1 MLYLLDLKLKLV
13 ADGGDSVALKTILN
27 KQTDFTGEFPV
38 EYAKSGL
45 WRFNDLTVDENNC
58 VMDSSG
64 LDRKME
70 IVNYV
75 GTTASLQNGQ
85 KGGLFRININNPSV
99 EKTYLKVTNDGT
111 FFSGMGERIIVGGWM
126 IPTTYSVGNTY
137 CPILNTRYG
146 PGQPIFYLSLF
157 AGRPRV
163 MLYNSSGSLIL
174 DQTTTPPFSLINGGA
189 YFICMVIEP
198 NNKNA
203 NIVLGDWN
211 SGASWVSPTYTF
223 TATLNP
229 SCTADIVMGMHAD
242 AYWYAGRFDDWF
254 FDMDSNLT
262 TDDLVDYFNSSLS
275 ANGGD
280 TSGSVDA
287 IMESGVVTLR
297 KTDGAYPT
305 EGTLYTT
312 PATCNLS
319 GVGRVSVT
327 SEYISGVTAV
337 GVIETSTSDDLVNWS
352 NWTAIAADGKL
363 VSPNRAYIRFRITLT
378 TTDTSKTPRILDI
391 RLYDIPKSPYE
402 RIGFARPVVLDRN
415 GAWEAVLE
423 NAYNIVVTSEING
436 EDTLSFMIPYRDA
449 KRTFIDSEKK
459 IQIVDDI
466 YKVRTMTDTKDGE
479 GNLATEVYA
488 EAEFYD
494 LTFSVRKEEHKF
506 DADTAEAAMAYALE
520 GTEWS
525 VGTVNVRTKRTWTS
539 TEKNALSILRSVADL
554 HGGDLVFDCPNRLV
568 HLLTVYG
575 TDSGA
580 LFAYKKN
587 MKSIKRVVDTRSL
600 VTRLYAIGSDGL
612 TFADI
617 NGGKA
622 YVEDYTFSSDIRIST
637 LDCSS
642 FTNPYQ
648 MKEYT
653 EMRLA
658 QYSKPNISYVLN
670 AMDLSVLTGYEHEAW
685 SLGDYVH
692 VEDKDLGLSV
702 TTRVIRREYN
712 LQEPWNTVLELSTTL
727 KNLGSSASQWDN
739 VADSL
744 EGTSMVTNNDI
755 REMVPFNLLRNSRGD
770 DAMAYWVNSGFET
783 DGDNGMSGSAS
794 FKATGVE
801 GMTKSMAQTIYPANR
816 SSYTLSAQIASEN
829 LEKLSSD
836 SQVGI
841 EVVIEYEDGT
851 TETRFIDLY

>member
-1 MLYLLDLKLKLV
+1 
-13 ADGGDSVALKTILN
+13 
-27 KQTDFTGEFPV
+27 
-38 EYAKSGL
+38 
-45 WRFNDLTVDENNC
+45 
-58 VMDSSG
+58 
-64 LDRKME
+64 
-70 IVNYV
+70 
-75 GTTASLQNGQ
+75 
-85 KGGLFRININNPSV
+85 
-99 EKTYLKVTNDGT
+99 
-111 FFSGMGERIIVGGWM
+111 
-126 IPTTYSVGNTY
+126 
-137 CPILNTRYG
+137 
-146 PGQPIFYLSLF
+146 
-157 AGRPRV
+157 
-163 MLYNSSGSLIL
+163 
-174 DQTTTPPFSLINGGA
+174 
-189 YFICMVIEP
+189 
-198 NNKNA
+198 
-203 NIVLGDWN
+203 
-211 SGASWVSPTYTF
+211 
-223 TATLNP
+223 
-229 SCTADIVMGMHAD
+229 MGMHAD

-254 FDMDSNLT
+254 FDMDSSLT
-262 TDDLVDYFNSSLS
+262 VDDLIDYFNGSLLT
-275 ANGGD
+275 NGGD
-280 TSGSVDA
+280 MGGAVDA
-287 IMESGVVTLR
+287 LSVPGVVSLR
-297 KTDGAYPT
+297 ETEGVYPT
-305 EGTLYTT
+305 EGTLYTA

-319 GVGRVSVT
+319 GTGRVSVT

-337 GVIETSTSDDLVNWS
+337 GPIETSTSDDLVHWS
-352 NWTAIAADGKL
+352 DWVAIALDGKL
-363 VSPNRAYIRFRITLT
+363 VSPNKAYIRFKVTLT
-378 TTDTSKTPRILDI
+378 TTDTSKTPRIIDI

-402 RIGFARPVVLDRN
+402 RIGFSRPVVLDSN

-436 EDTLSFMIPYRDA
+436 EDTLSFMIPYRDP
-449 KRTFIDSEKK
+449 KRGFIDSEKK

-466 YKVRTMTDTKDGE
+466 YKVRTLTDTKDSE

-506 DADTAEAAMAYALE
+506 DAETAEVSIAYALE

-539 TEKNALSILRSVADL
+539 TEKNALSILRTVADL

-622 YVEDYTFSSDIRIST
+622 YVEDYTYSSDIRIST

-755 REMVPFNLLRNSRGD
+755 REMVPFNLLRNSRAD
-770 DAMAYWVNSGFET
+770 DGMAYWVNSGFEV
-783 DGDNGMSGSAS
+783 DGDNGVSGSTS
-794 FKATGVE
+794 FKAMGIAN
-801 GMTKSMAQTIYPANR
+801 MTKSMAQTIYPANR

-829 LEKLSSD
+829 LEKLSSN

-851 TETRFIDLY
+851 TEARFIDLY